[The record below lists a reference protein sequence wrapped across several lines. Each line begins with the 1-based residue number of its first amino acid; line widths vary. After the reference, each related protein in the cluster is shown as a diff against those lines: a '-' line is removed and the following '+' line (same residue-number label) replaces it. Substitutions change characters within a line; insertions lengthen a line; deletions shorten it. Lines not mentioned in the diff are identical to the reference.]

1 MTFSGDCPQGR
12 SQLLMFRRRNFLQG
26 LASAILPFI
35 SQPQPVTPTFGRSR
49 PEFSMGDKI
58 RAFWVDEFGEKR
70 SENGEVAGVCWHP
83 TNCRWEYLV
92 VWGSTYFDEQL
103 TDAKGLELNH
113 HA

>member
-1 MTFSGDCPQGR
+1 
-12 SQLLMFRRRNFLQG
+12 
-26 LASAILPFI
+26 
-35 SQPQPVTPTFGRSR
+35 
-49 PEFSMGDKI
+49 MGDKI

-70 SENGEVAGVCWHP
+70 SEDGEVAGICWHP

-103 TDAKGLELNH
+103 TDAKCLELNY